1 MRSAG
6 RRAVG
11 LYRSLA
17 EPGQQLVE
25 APCPLLDEAVS
36 QLVILAGRRR
46 IRLRRCR
53 LDVAVTGL
61 VVGATASVA
70 SSPLGHAAMMPRA
83 AR

>member
-1 MRSAG
+1 MRP
-6 RRAVG
+6 
-11 LYRSLA
+11 SLA

-25 APCPLLDEAVS
+25 AACPVLGEAVS
-36 QLVILAGRRR
+36 QLVILAGRR

-53 LDVAVTGL
+53 LDVAVTSP

-83 AR
+83 AGEVEHFAP